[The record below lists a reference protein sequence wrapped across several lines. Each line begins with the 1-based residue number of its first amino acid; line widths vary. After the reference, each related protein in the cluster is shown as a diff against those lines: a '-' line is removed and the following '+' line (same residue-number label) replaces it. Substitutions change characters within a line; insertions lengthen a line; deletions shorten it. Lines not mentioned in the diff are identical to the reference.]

1 MDVEWQLVG
10 SFAGGIGLF
19 LLGMRLLTEGL
30 KMAAGEALRHILAR
44 WTSTPLRGLST
55 GVLIT
60 SMVQSSSAVT
70 VATLGFVNAGL
81 LTLLQTIY
89 VIYGSN
95 IGTTMTSWL
104 VAIVGFK
111 LDIQGMALP
120 LIGLGMALWLT
131 GGRSRRAAFG
141 EVLAG
146 FGLFFLGIAILK
158 ESFGS
163 LGGSLPLHE
172 LAADGGNMLLFVAI
186 GFLLTF
192 LMQSS
197 SAAMAVTLTAAA
209 GGLMPLSAAAA
220 TVIGANVGT
229 TSTAALAVIGSTS
242 NAQRAAAA
250 HVLFNLLTA
259 MVALLLLGPMLELI
273 AVGFPEGGVATVLA
287 LFHTIFNLLG
297 VALMWWLTPT
307 LVHFLE
313 GRFRSIEE
321 DEGRPRYLDR
331 NVMAAPGLALDALA
345 MELERIGAMALGMG
359 RAALSVEHHPG
370 RRLEQEHGALERLVR
385 AVSEFCVELQHG
397 QLTKPLGEALPVA
410 LRVARYYQAV
420 GASALALVE
429 NQQHRQDVEL
439 EGLAETM
446 ARFRS
451 GAVELLKRV
460 DHLDENYSLEEAEAL
475 LEELERDYQQL
486 KSQLLQAGASERLK
500 VREMVGHLDLYSLL
514 RRELEQAFKGARY
527 LHRLR
532 DLAERV
538 RTEPEGKEEKE
549 DEATEEPSTDE
560 SSET

>member
-1 MDVEWQLVG
+1 MGDANVEWQLVG

-30 KMAAGEALRHILAR
+30 KMAAGEALRHILSR

-104 VAIVGFK
+104 VALIGFK
-111 LDIQGMALP
+111 VDIQGMALP

-131 GGRSRRAAFG
+131 GGRARRAALG
-141 EVLAG
+141 EALAG

-209 GGLMPLSAAAA
+209 GGLMPLEAAAA

-229 TSTAALAVIGSTS
+229 TSTAALAVLGSTS

-250 HVLFNLLTA
+250 HVIFNLLTA
-259 MVALLLLGPMLELI
+259 VVAVILLVPMLGLVSGWLQTDGI
-273 AVGFPEGGVATVLA
+273 ATVLA
-287 LFHTIFNLLG
+287 LFHTLFNLLG
-297 VALMWWLTPT
+297 VALMWWLTPA
-307 LVHFLE
+307 LVRFLE
-313 GRFRSIEE
+313 GRFRTPEE

-331 NVMAAPGLALDALA
+331 NVQATPALALDALL

-359 RAALSVEHHPG
+359 RAALSVEHYAG
-370 RRLEQEHGALERLVR
+370 RRLEQEHGALERLVQS
-385 AVSEFCVELQHG
+385 VDEFCVEMQHG
-397 QLTKPLGEALPVA
+397 ALPKPLGEGLPMA
-410 LRVARYYQAV
+410 LRVARYYQSVA
-420 GASALALVE
+420 ASALALVE
-429 NQQHRQDVEL
+429 NQRARADVEVSD
-439 EGLAETM
+439 LAEGM
-446 ARFRS
+446 ARFR
-451 GAVELLKRV
+451 GAAVELLGRV
-460 DHLDENYSLEEAEAL
+460 DRLDEDYSLEEAEAML
-475 LEELERDYQQL
+475 DTLEGEYQQL
-486 KSQLLQAGASERLK
+486 KAQLLQAGAAEQLK
-500 VREMVGHLDLYSLL
+500 VREMVGQLDLYSIL
-514 RRELEQAFKGARY
+514 RRELEQAIKAARY
-527 LHRLR
+527 LRRLHE
-532 DLAERV
+532 LAESV
-538 RTEPEGKEEKE
+538 RSEPEEPPPEAGEPARE
-549 DEATEEPSTDE
+549 DISDA
-560 SSET
+560 